1 MTSETALNS
10 VMSAKLKKSRA
21 VRKINANDYTPM
33 EAASFLHS
41 ARSPPM
47 AHATNVIP
55 IKPQVFRDL
64 VTHLNND
71 HPLGT

>member
-1 MTSETALNS
+1 MTSEAALNS

-21 VRKINANDYTPM
+21 VRKINANDYTP
-33 EAASFLHS
+33 
-41 ARSPPM
+41 RPPM